1 LSGEIDSGSLWA
13 EYYEEFPSFSVDTVR
28 AGCHPRILLHE
39 EASGKG
45 IVLVHG
51 LTDSPYFMSAI
62 ADYFHN
68 SLGYDVYMPLLQSHG
83 LKEPEGM
90 SGVSLTEWKKNVLF
104 AIRTAAK
111 RADRVS
117 VGGLSTGGALS
128 FYLGCTEQ
136 EVDGE
141 IYLFSPALGLNGGR
155 FEIYG
160 RIMEVL
166 LRIRFLRNLDNGKP
180 LAGSNPYRYARVP
193 LNAAAELALL
203 IQKIK
208 KLLRDFE
215 KNRLLDKRIF
225 CAWSECDRVI
235 SLRAIRSLEQIVTGS
250 GFSPFVISKDA
261 QVDHACVVLKNPVY
275 GINAIAG
282 DAPLEDANPVF
293 DKMLAA
299 IGTFAAAG

>member
-1 LSGEIDSGSLWA
+1 MWP
-13 EYYEEFPSFSVDTVR
+13 EYYEEFPFFSVDTVR

-51 LTDSPYFMSAI
+51 LTDSPYFMAAI

-68 SLGYDVYMPLLQSHG
+68 SLGYDVYMPLLQSHC
-83 LKEPEGM
+83 LKEPAGM

-117 VGGLSTGGALS
+117 VGGLSTGGGLS

-136 EVDGE
+136 EVNGD
-141 IYLFSPALGLNGGR
+141 IYLFSPAFGLNGGK
-155 FEIYG
+155 FEMFG
-160 RIMEVL
+160 RVMEVL
-166 LRIRFLRNLDNGKP
+166 LRIRFLRNFDNGKP
-180 LAGSNPYRYARVP
+180 LVGSNPYRYARVP
-193 LNAAAELALL
+193 LNAAAELVLL
-203 IQKIK
+203 IQEVK
-208 KLLRDFE
+208 KLLRNYE
-215 KNRLLDKRIF
+215 KNNMPDKRIF
-225 CAWSECDRVI
+225 CAWSENDRVI
-235 SLRAIRSLEQIVTGS
+235 SLRAIRSLEQIAAGS
-250 GFSPFVISKDA
+250 GFSPFVIPKDA

-275 GINAIAG
+275 AIDAIAG

-293 DKMLAA
+293 GKMLAA
-299 IGTFAAAG
+299 IGTFEEGG